1 MRKIKARRLRPA
13 RIANKVLKKS
23 IVMKKLAAAL
33 FRLLDTSRWR
43 DIETAPFGR
52 ELELAIIDGEM
63 RAVGGFC
70 LRHGDDW
77 LDAETLK
84 PVKATATHWRFRWP
98 VIFPVS
104 CC

>member
-1 MRKIKARRLRPA
+1 MSDRPLRKL
-13 RIANKVLKKS
+13 
-23 IVMKKLAAAL
+23 IVMKRLAAAL
-33 FRLLDTSRWR
+33 LRVFDTSRWR
-43 DIETAPFGR
+43 DIETAPFDR
-52 ELELAIIDGEM
+52 ELELGVIDGEI
-63 RAVGGFC
+63 RTVGGFC

-84 PVKATATHWRFRWP
+84 PVQVTATHWRSRWP

>member
-1 MRKIKARRLRPA
+1 MRKIKARRPQPA
-13 RIANKVLKKS
+13 KISEKLLKKS

-33 FRLLDTSRWR
+33 FRVLDTSRWR
-43 DIETAPFGR
+43 DIETAPFDR
-52 ELELAIIDGEM
+52 ELELAVIDGEI
-63 RAVGGFC
+63 RTVGRFC

-77 LDAETLK
+77 LDVETLK
-84 PVKATATHWRFRWP
+84 PIKVTATHWRFRWP